1 MPIESVPITGN
12 KCKSRFLENKQKSI
26 ATSMATMKMN
36 ILKDGKL
43 LLKRRENDK
52 GMDEESPNDLKNDTE
67 DDEEYIDEKS
77 QKDDKTNIYN
87 LK

>member
-1 MPIESVPITGN
+1 MPIESVPITGS

-43 LLKRRENDK
+43 LLKRSEDDE
-52 GMDEESPNDLKNDTE
+52 GMDEESPNDIKNDTE